1 MPRNAKGIR
10 IIMWLPV
17 IPLTKN
23 VLSDEKRKKK
33 MWVGLGGLNVL
44 TDEKKEEKRRRKKK
58 KKKEDVIGVW

>member
-1 MPRNAKGIR
+1 
-10 IIMWLPV
+10 MWLPV

-44 TDEKKEEKRRRKKK
+44 TDEKKEKKKRKKKK